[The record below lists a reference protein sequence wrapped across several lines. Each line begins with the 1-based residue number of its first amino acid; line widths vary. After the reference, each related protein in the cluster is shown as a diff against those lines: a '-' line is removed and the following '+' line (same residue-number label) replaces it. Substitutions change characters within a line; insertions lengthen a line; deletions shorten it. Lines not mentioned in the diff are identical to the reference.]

1 MCPRPDDQ
9 TLIVFPLPG
18 NMDLDSMALFEDV
31 SARLA
36 ALHQRID
43 AACAR
48 AGRPAGAVTL
58 LAVGKGQGLAA
69 LRAAADAGVRD
80 FGESYVQEALPKIA
94 ALTGRGLRWHFIGP
108 LQGNKTADV
117 AAHFDWVHGVD
128 RDRIA
133 RRLAEQRPA
142 ARAPLNVCVQVNI
155 SGESTKSGVAPG
167 EAAALCRVVSG
178 FPRLKLRGLMAI
190 PAPVAGPE
198 KGDSPHRRLREL
210 FESLRGEFDL
220 DTLSAGMS
228 DDFEAAIAEGSTLV
242 RIGTALFGAR
252 PAG

>member
-1 MCPRPDDQ
+1 
-9 TLIVFPLPG
+9 
-18 NMDLDSMALFEDV
+18 MALFEDV

-48 AGRPAGAVTL
+48 AGRPVGAVTL
-58 LAVGKGQGLAA
+58 LAVGKGQALAA

-80 FGESYVQEALPKIA
+80 FGESYVQEALPKVA

-142 ARAPLNVCVQVNI
+142 ALAPLNVCVQVNI

-167 EAAALCRVVSG
+167 AALALCRTVAAL
-178 FPRLKLRGLMAI
+178 PRLRLRGLMAI
-190 PAPVAGPE
+190 PAPLT
-198 KGDSPHRRLREL
+198 KGDSPRSYRRLREL

>member
-1 MCPRPDDQ
+1 
-9 TLIVFPLPG
+9 
-18 NMDLDSMALFEDV
+18 MALFEDV

-36 ALHQRID
+36 ALHQRIE

-80 FGESYVQEALPKIA
+80 FGESYVQEALPKVA

-133 RRLAEQRPA
+133 RRLADQRPA
-142 ARAPLNVCVQVNI
+142 ALAPLNVCVQVNI

-167 EAAALCRVVSG
+167 EALALCRTVAAL
-178 FPRLKLRGLMAI
+178 PRLRLRGLMAI
-190 PAPVAGPE
+190 PAPVAAGGRDARGPYRE
-198 KGDSPHRRLREL
+198 LRAL
-210 FESLRGEFDL
+210 FESLRREFDL

-242 RIGTALFGAR
+242 RIGTALFGPRAVSSR
-252 PAG
+252 GAPR